1 MSNARETTNRMIEAW
16 NNRDWEFIR
25 ACLHAETRL
34 IMPDGDEVH
43 GVEACLTQGWKD
55 HAVGFPDGRLEVV
68 SSYDDGDVAIT
79 ELILTGTHGA
89 TWAGMAATQ
98 KKIEVGTCN
107 IKKFKDGK
115 VWSDRDY
122 LDVQTVISQVST

>member
-1 MSNARETTNRMIEAW
+1 M
-16 NNRDWEFIR
+16 
-25 ACLHAETRL
+25 
-34 IMPDGDEVH
+34 
-43 GVEACLTQGWKD
+43 TQGWKE
-55 HAVGFPDGRLEVV
+55 HAAGFADGRLEVM

-79 ELILTGTHGA
+79 ELILSGTHGA
-89 TWAGMAATQ
+89 TCAGMAATQ

-122 LDVQTVISQVST
+122 LDVQTAFSQLSA